1 MLVPLRR
8 ELQINCGFGPRP
20 QTKGESVM
28 HASDV
33 DYAPDSYEEAV
44 GSLARTERVPP
55 AMVEDL
61 LRPELSEWVSTFHE
75 KPLRLAELRDT
86 LNGRLRD
93 WVEKEGM
100 HSGEAALHL
109 GMTERSFD
117 KLLEL
122 HLPNIEIRSGQNGT
136 SGFLKRE
143 LDDFRDAYLP
153 RFKTWSS
160 RTSLLKEFFRN
171 LERQVGFTAEP
182 QPCEVERCEQLAAV
196 ICENV
201 SCRSGASPRKVCY
214 THRERLRDPTEKSL
228 CAVCV
233 GRVLRGDLKGAF
245 RIAGTEAQLLR
256 DYPE

>member
-1 MLVPLRR
+1 MVVRLRR
-8 ELQINCGFGPRP
+8 ELHGNCGFGPRP

-33 DYAPDSYEEAV
+33 DYEPGSYLDAV
-44 GSLARTERVPP
+44 GALARSERVPP

-75 KPLRLAELRDT
+75 KPLRLTELRDT

-93 WVEKEGM
+93 WVEKEGIR
-100 HSGEAALHL
+100 SGEAALHL

-122 HLPNIEIRSGQNGT
+122 HLPNLGIRAGQNGS
-136 SGFLKRE
+136 SGILKRE

-153 RFKTWSS
+153 KFKTWSS
-160 RTSLLKEFFRN
+160 RTSLLNEFFCN
-171 LERQVGFTAEP
+171 LERQVGFKVEP
-182 QPCEVERCEQLAAV
+182 QPCEIDDCEQLAAV
-196 ICENV
+196 VCENV
-201 SCRSGASPRKVCY
+201 SCRSGGSPRKVCF
-214 THRERLRDPTEKSL
+214 THRERLRDPIEKSL

-233 GRVLRGDLKGAF
+233 GRVLHGDLKGAF
-245 RIAGTEAQLLR
+245 RIAGTEARLLR